1 MTTLNFFQIDFIV
14 LSLWHFQKLYT
25 YCADITM
32 VFIIYV
38 HISVY
43 VYIFIYIY
51 INWNWCIINLGF
63 GNGQD
68 TEGFLNTGVSLGCS
82 YYFHTKAC
90 SQMTSGGDLC
100 HVWTSKLICEINR
113 WTGPCVMQFL
123 LEGRSEH
130 TMIHY

>member
-1 MTTLNFFQIDFIV
+1 MYIY
-14 LSLWHFQKLYT
+14 LYM
-25 YCADITM
+25 C
-32 VFIIYV
+32 
-38 HISVY
+38 
-43 VYIFIYIY
+43 IYIY

-68 TEGFLNTGVSLGCS
+68 IERFLNTKVSLGCS

-100 HVWTSKLICEINR
+100 HVGTSKLICGTNR

-123 LEGRSEH
+123 LEGHSEH